1 MITAIYAWVSTDD
14 KGQDP
19 LNQVMSMPE
28 HQLSFVDYASEMKR
42 DALET
47 VNTVR
52 WTFRPI
58 HLQSRSERTG
68 DRKLHC
74 VAIYLAT
81 GRRATRQ
88 ERKHL

>member
-1 MITAIYAWVSTDD
+1 MNAA
-14 KGQDP
+14 
-19 LNQVMSMPE
+19 NQHDAGVC
-28 HQLSFVDYASEMKR
+28 QMKR

-52 WTFRPI
+52 RSFRPI

-68 DRKLHC
+68 DKKLHC

-88 ERKHL
+88 ERNHI

>member
-1 MITAIYAWVSTDD
+1 
-14 KGQDP
+14 
-19 LNQVMSMPE
+19 
-28 HQLSFVDYASEMKR
+28 MKR

-52 WTFRPI
+52 RTFRPI
-58 HLQSRSERTG
+58 HLQSRTERTG

-88 ERKHL
+88 ERKHI